1 MNFVKNGYDNLDQ
14 LRSVT
19 TEELAGWWR
28 GYILTLLLQRGG
40 LPLIQNYF
48 V

>member
-19 TEELAGWWR
+19 TEELAGWW
-28 GYILTLLLQRGG
+28 GGGGRGG
-40 LPLIQNYF
+40 VGTF
-48 V
+48 